1 MTMTTAH
8 SALRNSITA
17 GRRPWR
23 MAMLA
28 LACAALAALAPT
40 QARAQR
46 GAVDFGMKYTQ
57 ERSKFVGPANYF
69 YLRGAALDLS
79 YSLWKGIGVA
89 GSATGLAG
97 TNLDTNIDIQ
107 HVELLGGLRYTH
119 NFGHITP
126 TVYARH
132 GGIFLEAKGGYTF
145 AISGLYPVN
154 GVVAT
159 SASGLTYAGGGG
171 VNYHIYHRLDVRLF
185 EADYVISKLPNGGTN
200 QQNTLRL
207 GAGLNFHFGP

>member
-1 MTMTTAH
+1 MIERRDRNRTTPSRWRRAAT
-8 SALRNSITA
+8 ALV
-17 GRRPWR
+17 
-23 MAMLA
+23 
-28 LACAALAALAPT
+28 CALAALWPAA
-40 QARAQR
+40 QAHAQR
-46 GAVDFGMKYTQ
+46 GAMDFGMKYTQ
-57 ERSKFVGPANYF
+57 ERSKFVGTGNYF
-69 YLRGAALDLS
+69 YLRGAALDLG
-79 YSLWKGIGVA
+79 YSLWKGVGVSA
-89 GSATGLAG
+89 SATGLAA

-107 HVELLGGLRYTH
+107 HVEMLAGLRYTH

-126 TVYARH
+126 TVWARR
-132 GGIFLEAKGGYTF
+132 GGVFLEAKGGYTF
-145 AISGLYPVN
+145 GISGLYPVN

-171 VNYHIYHRLDVRLF
+171 VNYHIYHRFDVRLI